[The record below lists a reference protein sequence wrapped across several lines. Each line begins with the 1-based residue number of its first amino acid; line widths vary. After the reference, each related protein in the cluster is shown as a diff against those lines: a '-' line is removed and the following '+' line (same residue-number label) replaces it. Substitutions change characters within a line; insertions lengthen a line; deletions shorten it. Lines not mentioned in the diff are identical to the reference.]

1 MKQNISGL
9 MEVWHQVAT
18 RNLEDLGPNLQ
29 KVVSRLQSNQKL
41 LKLLYYT
48 GKDPY
53 SEADLTQEQIKN
65 EIYEKLIKVVPRVGS
80 KELATSIVTMRVVR
94 GRSNPGNNE
103 FRDFELDL
111 EVFVPLTQWF
121 IKDSNLRPFA
131 IMGEIHKSLNNKTI
145 DGLGKMVGGDFQINF
160 LTDEIS
166 CYEMVYRFT
175 SYD

>member
-1 MKQNISGL
+1 M
-9 MEVWHQVAT
+9 AT

-53 SEADLTQEQIKN
+53 SEPDLTNQQIKD
-65 EIYEKLIKVVPRVGS
+65 EIYEKLIKVVPRIGS
-80 KELATSIVTMRVVR
+80 KEFATSIVTMRVVR
-94 GRSNPGNNE
+94 GRANPGNGE
-103 FRDFELDL
+103 FRDFELDI
-111 EVFVPLTQWF
+111 EIFVPLTQWF

-131 IMGEIHKSLNNKTI
+131 IMGQIHKSLNNKII
-145 DGLGKMVGGDFQINF
+145 DGLGRMVGGDFQINF

-166 CYEMVYRFT
+166 SYEMIYRFT

>member
-1 MKQNISGL
+1 MT
-9 MEVWHQVAT
+9 T
-18 RNLEDLGPNLQ
+18 RNLSDLGLNLQ
-29 KVVSRLQSNQKL
+29 KIINRLQSNQAL

-48 GKDPY
+48 DKDPY
-53 SEADLTQEQIKN
+53 SNPDLTSEQIRN
-65 EIYEKLIKVVPRVGS
+65 SIFEKMIKIVPRIGS
-80 KELATSIVTMRVVR
+80 KETAQSIVTIRVVR

-103 FRDFELDL
+103 FRDFEIAI

-145 DGLGKMVGGDFQINF
+145 DGLGKMIGGDFQINF
-160 LTDEIS
+160 LTDEICS
-166 CYEMVYRFT
+166 YEMVYQVT